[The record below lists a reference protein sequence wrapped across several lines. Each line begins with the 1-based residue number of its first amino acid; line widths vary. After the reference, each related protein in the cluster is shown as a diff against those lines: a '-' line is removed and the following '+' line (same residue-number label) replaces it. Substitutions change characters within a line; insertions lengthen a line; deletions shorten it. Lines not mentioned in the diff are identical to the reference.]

1 MPFAS
6 FLSIIELNKCRV
18 NLMRIRIKTKWSKE
32 EREVSVEDAVSV
44 LAFNSWK
51 IGMQTLLEIENEDF
65 QIDTQMQRI
74 EVLEEIMSFMVQAL
88 DRIVHETLNDEDRG
102 ILISMYAKKL
112 ADHVQDNARDFGGP
126 GDYRTPFINKLNKRL
141 EGYSDTKWDDEKDQP
156 AFSMGREFGT
166 NIADVLGP
174 HDRKWALDYIQQ
186 VLMPEFYA
194 LFKKTIKSVGLVEDK
209 IKDVDDSDLDS
220 RHIMLRDKPE

>member
-1 MPFAS
+1 
-6 FLSIIELNKCRV
+6 
-18 NLMRIRIKTKWSKE
+18 MRIRIKTKWSKE
-32 EREVSVEDAVSV
+32 ERDVSVEDAVGV

-74 EVLEEIMSFMVQAL
+74 EVLEEIMAFMIQAL
-88 DRIVHETLNDEDRG
+88 DRIVHETLNDEDRAT
-102 ILISMYAKKL
+102 LISLYAKKL
-112 ADHVQDNARDFGGP
+112 ADHVQDNARDFAGP
-126 GDYRTPFINKLNKRL
+126 GDYRTPFIDKLNRRF
-141 EGYSDTKWDDEKDQP
+141 EDYSVTKWNDEKDEP
-156 AFSMGREFGT
+156 GFSMGREFGT

-209 IKDVDDSDLDS
+209 IKDVGEAELDS
-220 RHIMLRDKPE
+220 RHVLLRDKPE

>member
-1 MPFAS
+1 
-6 FLSIIELNKCRV
+6 
-18 NLMRIRIKTKWSKE
+18 MRIRIKTKWSKE
-32 EREVSVEDAVSV
+32 ERDVSVEDAVGV

-74 EVLEEIMSFMVQAL
+74 EVLEEIMAFMIQAL
-88 DRIVHETLNDEDRG
+88 DRIVHETLSDEDRAT
-102 ILISMYAKKL
+102 LISLYAKKL
-112 ADHVQDNARDFGGP
+112 ADHVQDNARDFSGP
-126 GDYRTPFINKLNKRL
+126 GDYRTPFIDKLNRRF
-141 EGYSDTKWDDEKDQP
+141 EEYSVTKWNDEKDEP
-156 AFSMGREFGT
+156 GFSMGREFGT

-209 IKDVDDSDLDS
+209 IKDVGEAELDS
-220 RHIMLRDKPE
+220 RHVLLRDKPE